1 MVQPGKILVVGY
13 GNSLRSD
20 DGAAHVVTSRLQQ
33 QELSQVQ
40 VLSVQQLTPE
50 LAETLSQVQLAI
62 FVDVYMSDGD
72 TQLRVES
79 LPSQEQLES
88 EARWKWIHQATPRSL
103 LALTKQVYGV
113 SPEAWWVLIPAVNL
127 DLGETPSAIA
137 QSGIDAATEYILQ
150 HLRQWETERSG

>member
-1 MVQPGKILVVGY
+1 MAQPRKILVVGY

-20 DGAAHVVTSRLQQ
+20 DGAAHVVVSRLQQ

-40 VLSVQQLTPE
+40 FLSVHQLTPE

-62 FVDVYMSDGD
+62 FVDVYMSNGE
-72 TQLRVES
+72 TQLRVEP

-103 LALTKQVYGV
+103 LALTEQVYGT

-150 HLRQWETERSG
+150 HFLRWDTER